1 MSHIS
6 DHSASNH
13 KVQVV
18 KKSIDKISNDNICE
32 YRLEILNII
41 KNVYSESSNLIVS
54 RSGHEAIWY
63 HRRSIFE
70 ILLKYL
76 INWDLIKALEIIDTS
91 FYGIPEFEND
101 MISWNDSFEYFFDT
115 LNNFFSATGCLN
127 NLTAVQN
134 IFKKWI
140 AFECSFCISSIRPNP
155 FWDNKSQKNLAFN
168 YLQFIFFR
176 VNSSPK
182 IYIIYLLH
190 FLTIIFFLLLSLSFF
205 IISQTVQTIKAFKL
219 HFNI

>member
-18 KKSIDKISNDNICE
+18 KNSIDKISNDNICE
-32 YRLEILNII
+32 YRLEILNIL
-41 KNVYSESSNLIVS
+41 KNVYSESSNLIIS

-70 ILLKYL
+70 ILLKSL
-76 INWDLIKALEIIDTS
+76 INWDLIKELEIFDDSI
-91 FYGIPEFEND
+91 YEIPEFKND
-101 MISWNDSFEYFFDT
+101 LISWNDSFEFFFDA
-115 LNNFFSATGCLN
+115 LNNFFGAIDCLN

-140 AFECSFCISSIRPNP
+140 LFECSFCISSIQPNQ
-155 FWDNKSQKNLAFN
+155 FWDNESQKNLAFN

-176 VNSSPK
+176 VKSLFK
-182 IYIIYLLH
+182 IYIIYLLYL
-190 FLTIIFFLLLSLSFF
+190 FY
-205 IISQTVQTIKAFKL
+205 
-219 HFNI
+219 